1 MKKNILIVDDHPIV
15 STGLQALIEHTGEYG
30 KIYVTNNIT
39 SSRLLLRQKDI
50 DIAII
55 DLELQD
61 ANGMELIKYIHQTH
75 INTKILV
82 YTMHEELWTIRQLM
96 KEDADAIVMKGD
108 NPQEVLIALRK
119 IEQGK
124 GYFSQQFMRLINNQD
139 TSEIT
144 LSNREAEVLEHISNG
159 FIHQRY
165 RPATQHQQQHGGV
178 SSSQPD
184 EETLCQQHGTAR
196 EESDTVG
203 AQLHKVKLTTTD
215 YHRKDS
221 SSRLFA

>member
-30 KIYVTNNIT
+30 KIYIANNIA
-39 SSRLLLRQKDI
+39 SSHLLLKQEDI
-50 DIAII
+50 AIAII

-61 ANGMELIKYIHQTH
+61 TNGMELIKYIHQTH
-75 INTKILV
+75 INTKTLV

-139 TSEIT
+139 TSEIS

-159 FIHQRY
+159 LSTNDI
-165 RPATQHQQQHGGV
+165 AQQLNI
-178 SSSQPD
+178 SNN
-184 EETLCQQHGTAR
+184 
-196 EESDTVG
+196 TVEFHRHNLMKKLSANNM
-203 AQLHKVKLTTTD
+203 AQLVKKAIQLGLNFI
-215 YHRKDS
+215 R
-221 SSRLFA
+221 

>member
-30 KIYVTNNIT
+30 KIYVANDIA
-39 SSRLLLRQKDI
+39 SSRLLLKQEDI

-75 INTKILV
+75 ISTKILV

-124 GYFSQQFMRLINNQD
+124 GYFSQQFMRLINSQD
-139 TSEIT
+139 TSEIS

-159 FIHQRY
+159 LSTNDI
-165 RPATQHQQQHGGV
+165 AQQLNI
-178 SSSQPD
+178 SNN
-184 EETLCQQHGTAR
+184 
-196 EESDTVG
+196 TVEFHRHNLMKKLSANNM
-203 AQLHKVKLTTTD
+203 AQLVKKAIQLGLNFI
-215 YHRKDS
+215 K
-221 SSRLFA
+221 

>member
-30 KIYVTNNIT
+30 KIYVANNIA
-39 SSRLLLRQKDI
+39 SSRLLLKQENI

-75 INTKILV
+75 ISTKILV

-124 GYFSQQFMRLINNQD
+124 GYFSQQFMRLINSQD
-139 TSEIT
+139 TSEIS

-159 FIHQRY
+159 LSTNDI
-165 RPATQHQQQHGGV
+165 
-178 SSSQPD
+178 
-184 EETLCQQHGTAR
+184 AR
-196 EESDTVG
+196 QLNISNNTVEFHRHNLMKKLSANNM
-203 AQLHKVKLTTTD
+203 AQLVKKAIQLGLNFI
-215 YHRKDS
+215 K
-221 SSRLFA
+221 

>member
-30 KIYVTNNIT
+30 KIYVANNIA
-39 SSRLLLRQKDI
+39 SSRLLLRQEDI

-75 INTKILV
+75 ISTKILV

-124 GYFSQQFMRLINNQD
+124 GYFSQQFMRLINSQD
-139 TSEIT
+139 TSEIS

-159 FIHQRY
+159 LSTNDI
-165 RPATQHQQQHGGV
+165 AQQLNI
-178 SSSQPD
+178 SNN
-184 EETLCQQHGTAR
+184 
-196 EESDTVG
+196 TVEFHRHNLMKKLSANNM
-203 AQLHKVKLTTTD
+203 AQLVKKAIQLGLNFI
-215 YHRKDS
+215 K
-221 SSRLFA
+221 

>member
-30 KIYVTNNIT
+30 KIYVANNIA
-39 SSRLLLRQKDI
+39 SSRLLLKQEDI

-75 INTKILV
+75 ISTKILV

-124 GYFSQQFMRLINNQD
+124 GYFSQQFMRLINSQD

-159 FIHQRY
+159 LSTNDI
-165 RPATQHQQQHGGV
+165 AQQLNI
-178 SSSQPD
+178 SNN
-184 EETLCQQHGTAR
+184 
-196 EESDTVG
+196 TVEFHRHNLMKKLSVNNM
-203 AQLHKVKLTTTD
+203 AQLVKKAIQLGLNFI
-215 YHRKDS
+215 K
-221 SSRLFA
+221 

>member
-30 KIYVTNNIT
+30 KIYVANNIT
-39 SSRLLLRQKDI
+39 SSRLLLKQEDI
-50 DIAII
+50 HIAII

-75 INTKILV
+75 ISTKILV

-124 GYFSQQFMRLINNQD
+124 GYFSQQFMRLINSQD

-159 FIHQRY
+159 LSTNDI
-165 RPATQHQQQHGGV
+165 AQQLNI
-178 SSSQPD
+178 SNN
-184 EETLCQQHGTAR
+184 
-196 EESDTVG
+196 TVEFHRHNLMKKLSANNM
-203 AQLHKVKLTTTD
+203 AQLVKKAIQLGLNFI
-215 YHRKDS
+215 K
-221 SSRLFA
+221 

>member
-15 STGLQALIEHTGEYG
+15 STGLQALIEHKGEYG
-30 KIYVTNNIT
+30 KIYVANNIA
-39 SSRLLLRQKDI
+39 SSRLLLKQEDI
-50 DIAII
+50 GIAII

-75 INTKILV
+75 ISTKILV

-96 KEDADAIVMKGD
+96 KEDADTIVMKGD

-124 GYFSQQFMRLINNQD
+124 GYFSQQFMRLINSQD
-139 TSEIT
+139 SSEIS

-159 FIHQRY
+159 LSTNDI
-165 RPATQHQQQHGGV
+165 AQQLNI
-178 SSSQPD
+178 SNN
-184 EETLCQQHGTAR
+184 
-196 EESDTVG
+196 TVEFHRHNLMKKLSANNM
-203 AQLHKVKLTTTD
+203 AQLVKKAIQLGLNFI
-215 YHRKDS
+215 K
-221 SSRLFA
+221 

>member
-39 SSRLLLRQKDI
+39 SSRLLLKQEDI

-75 INTKILV
+75 ISTKILV

-124 GYFSQQFMRLINNQD
+124 GYFSQQFMRLINSQD

-159 FIHQRY
+159 LSTNDI
-165 RPATQHQQQHGGV
+165 AQQLNI
-178 SSSQPD
+178 SNN
-184 EETLCQQHGTAR
+184 
-196 EESDTVG
+196 TVEFHRHNLMKKLSANNM
-203 AQLHKVKLTTTD
+203 AQLVKKAIQLGLNFI
-215 YHRKDS
+215 K
-221 SSRLFA
+221 

>member
-15 STGLQALIEHTGEYG
+15 STGLQALIEHTGGYG
-30 KIYVTNNIT
+30 KIYVANNIA
-39 SSRLLLRQKDI
+39 SSRLLLKQEDI

-61 ANGMELIKYIHQTH
+61 TNGMELIKYIHQTH
-75 INTKILV
+75 ISTKILV

-124 GYFSQQFMRLINNQD
+124 GYFSQQFMRLINSQD

-159 FIHQRY
+159 LSTNDI
-165 RPATQHQQQHGGV
+165 AQQLNI
-178 SSSQPD
+178 SNN
-184 EETLCQQHGTAR
+184 
-196 EESDTVG
+196 TVEFHRHNLMKKLSANNM
-203 AQLHKVKLTTTD
+203 AQLVKKAIQLGLNFI
-215 YHRKDS
+215 K
-221 SSRLFA
+221 

>member
-30 KIYVTNNIT
+30 KIYVANNIA
-39 SSRLLLRQKDI
+39 SSRLLLKQEDI

-75 INTKILV
+75 ISTKILV

-124 GYFSQQFMRLINNQD
+124 GYFSQQFMRLINSQD
-139 TSEIT
+139 TSEIS

-159 FIHQRY
+159 LSTNDI
-165 RPATQHQQQHGGV
+165 AQQLNI
-178 SSSQPD
+178 SNN
-184 EETLCQQHGTAR
+184 
-196 EESDTVG
+196 TVEFHRHNLIKKLSANNM
-203 AQLHKVKLTTTD
+203 AQLVKKAIQLGLNFI
-215 YHRKDS
+215 K
-221 SSRLFA
+221 

>member
-30 KIYVTNNIT
+30 KIYVANNIA
-39 SSRLLLRQKDI
+39 SSRLLLKQEDI

-75 INTKILV
+75 ISTKILV

-124 GYFSQQFMRLINNQD
+124 GYFSQQFMRLINSQD

-159 FIHQRY
+159 LSTNDI
-165 RPATQHQQQHGGV
+165 AQQLNI
-178 SSSQPD
+178 SNN
-184 EETLCQQHGTAR
+184 
-196 EESDTVG
+196 TVEFHRHNLMKKLSANNM
-203 AQLHKVKLTTTD
+203 AQLVKKAIQLGLNFI
-215 YHRKDS
+215 K
-221 SSRLFA
+221 

>member
-39 SSRLLLRQKDI
+39 SSRLLLKQEDI

-75 INTKILV
+75 ISTKILV

-124 GYFSQQFMRLINNQD
+124 GYFSQQFMRLINSQD
-139 TSEIT
+139 TSEIS

-159 FIHQRY
+159 LSTNDI
-165 RPATQHQQQHGGV
+165 AQQLNI
-178 SSSQPD
+178 SNN
-184 EETLCQQHGTAR
+184 
-196 EESDTVG
+196 TVEFHRHNLMKKLSANNM
-203 AQLHKVKLTTTD
+203 AQLVKKAIQLGLNFI
-215 YHRKDS
+215 K
-221 SSRLFA
+221 

>member
-30 KIYVTNNIT
+30 KIYVTNNIA
-39 SSRLLLRQKDI
+39 SSRLLLKQEDI
-50 DIAII
+50 AIAII

-75 INTKILV
+75 ISTKILV

-124 GYFSQQFMRLINNQD
+124 GYFSQQFMRLINSQD
-139 TSEIT
+139 SSEIS

-159 FIHQRY
+159 LSTNDI
-165 RPATQHQQQHGGV
+165 AQQLNI
-178 SSSQPD
+178 SNN
-184 EETLCQQHGTAR
+184 
-196 EESDTVG
+196 TVEFHRHNLMKKLSANNM
-203 AQLHKVKLTTTD
+203 AQLVKKAIQLGLNFI
-215 YHRKDS
+215 K
-221 SSRLFA
+221 

>member
-30 KIYVTNNIT
+30 KIYVANNIA
-39 SSRLLLRQKDI
+39 SSRLLLKQEDI

-61 ANGMELIKYIHQTH
+61 ANGMELIKCIHQTH
-75 INTKILV
+75 ISTKILV

-124 GYFSQQFMRLINNQD
+124 GYFSQQFMRLINSQD

-159 FIHQRY
+159 LSTNDI
-165 RPATQHQQQHGGV
+165 AQQLNI
-178 SSSQPD
+178 SNN
-184 EETLCQQHGTAR
+184 
-196 EESDTVG
+196 TVEFHRHNLMKKLSANNM
-203 AQLHKVKLTTTD
+203 AQLVKKAIQLGLNFI
-215 YHRKDS
+215 K
-221 SSRLFA
+221 

>member
-30 KIYVTNNIT
+30 KIYVANNIA
-39 SSRLLLRQKDI
+39 SSRLLLKQEDI
-50 DIAII
+50 GIAII

-75 INTKILV
+75 ISTKILV

-124 GYFSQQFMRLINNQD
+124 GYFSQQFMRLINSQD
-139 TSEIT
+139 SSEIS

-159 FIHQRY
+159 LSTNDI
-165 RPATQHQQQHGGV
+165 AQQLNI
-178 SSSQPD
+178 SNN
-184 EETLCQQHGTAR
+184 
-196 EESDTVG
+196 TVEFHRHNLMKKLSANNM
-203 AQLHKVKLTTTD
+203 AQLVKKAIQLGLNFI
-215 YHRKDS
+215 K
-221 SSRLFA
+221 

>member
-30 KIYVTNNIT
+30 KIYVTNNIA
-39 SSRLLLRQKDI
+39 SSRLLLKQEDI
-50 DIAII
+50 AIAII

-75 INTKILV
+75 ISTKILV

-124 GYFSQQFMRLINNQD
+124 GYFSQQFMRLINSQD

-159 FIHQRY
+159 LSTNDI
-165 RPATQHQQQHGGV
+165 AQQLNI
-178 SSSQPD
+178 SNN
-184 EETLCQQHGTAR
+184 
-196 EESDTVG
+196 TVEFHRHNLMKKLSANNM
-203 AQLHKVKLTTTD
+203 AQLVKKAIQLGLNFI
-215 YHRKDS
+215 K
-221 SSRLFA
+221 

>member
-30 KIYVTNNIT
+30 KIYVANNIA
-39 SSRLLLRQKDI
+39 SSRLLLKQEDI

-75 INTKILV
+75 ICTKILV

-124 GYFSQQFMRLINNQD
+124 GYFSQQFMRLINSQD
-139 TSEIT
+139 SSEIS

-159 FIHQRY
+159 LSTNDI
-165 RPATQHQQQHGGV
+165 AQQLNI
-178 SSSQPD
+178 SNN
-184 EETLCQQHGTAR
+184 
-196 EESDTVG
+196 TVEFHRHNLMKKLSANNM
-203 AQLHKVKLTTTD
+203 AQLVKKAIQLGLNFI
-215 YHRKDS
+215 K
-221 SSRLFA
+221 

>member
-1 MKKNILIVDDHPIV
+1 MKQNILIVDDHPIV

-30 KIYVTNNIT
+30 KIYVANNIA
-39 SSRLLLRQKDI
+39 SSRLLLKQEDI

-75 INTKILV
+75 ISTKILV

-124 GYFSQQFMRLINNQD
+124 GYFSQQFMRLINSQD
-139 TSEIT
+139 TSEII

-159 FIHQRY
+159 LSTNDI
-165 RPATQHQQQHGGV
+165 AQQLNI
-178 SSSQPD
+178 SNN
-184 EETLCQQHGTAR
+184 
-196 EESDTVG
+196 TVEFHRHNLMKKLSANNM
-203 AQLHKVKLTTTD
+203 AQLVKKAIQLGLNFI
-215 YHRKDS
+215 K
-221 SSRLFA
+221 

>member
-30 KIYVTNNIT
+30 KIYVANNIA
-39 SSRLLLRQKDI
+39 SSRLLLRKEDI

-75 INTKILV
+75 ICTKILV

-124 GYFSQQFMRLINNQD
+124 GYFSQQFMRLINSQD
-139 TSEIT
+139 TSEIS

-159 FIHQRY
+159 LSTNDI
-165 RPATQHQQQHGGV
+165 AQQLNI
-178 SSSQPD
+178 SNN
-184 EETLCQQHGTAR
+184 
-196 EESDTVG
+196 TVEFHRHNLMKKLSANNM
-203 AQLHKVKLTTTD
+203 AQLVKKAIQLGLNFI
-215 YHRKDS
+215 K
-221 SSRLFA
+221 

>member
-30 KIYVTNNIT
+30 KIYVANNIA
-39 SSRLLLRQKDI
+39 SSRLLLKQEDI

-75 INTKILV
+75 ISTKILV

-124 GYFSQQFMRLINNQD
+124 GYFSQQFMRLINSQD
-139 TSEIT
+139 TSKIS

-159 FIHQRY
+159 LSTNDI
-165 RPATQHQQQHGGV
+165 AQQLNI
-178 SSSQPD
+178 SNN
-184 EETLCQQHGTAR
+184 
-196 EESDTVG
+196 TVEFHRHNLMKKLSANNM
-203 AQLHKVKLTTTD
+203 AQLVKKAIQLGLNFI
-215 YHRKDS
+215 K
-221 SSRLFA
+221 

>member
-39 SSRLLLRQKDI
+39 SSRLLLKQEDI

-61 ANGMELIKYIHQTH
+61 TNGMELIKYIHQTH
-75 INTKILV
+75 ISTKILV

-124 GYFSQQFMRLINNQD
+124 GYFSQQFMRLINSQD
-139 TSEIT
+139 TSEIS

-159 FIHQRY
+159 LSTNDI
-165 RPATQHQQQHGGV
+165 AQQLNI
-178 SSSQPD
+178 SNN
-184 EETLCQQHGTAR
+184 
-196 EESDTVG
+196 TVEFHRHNLMKKLSANNM
-203 AQLHKVKLTTTD
+203 AQLVKKAIQLGLNFI
-215 YHRKDS
+215 K
-221 SSRLFA
+221 

>member
-30 KIYVTNNIT
+30 KIYVANNIA
-39 SSRLLLRQKDI
+39 SSRLLLKQEDI

-75 INTKILV
+75 ISTKILV

-124 GYFSQQFMRLINNQD
+124 GYFSHQFMRLINSQD

-159 FIHQRY
+159 LSTNDI
-165 RPATQHQQQHGGV
+165 AQQLNI
-178 SSSQPD
+178 SNN
-184 EETLCQQHGTAR
+184 
-196 EESDTVG
+196 TVEFHRHNLMKKLSANNM
-203 AQLHKVKLTTTD
+203 AQLVKKAIQLGLNFI
-215 YHRKDS
+215 K
-221 SSRLFA
+221 

>member
-30 KIYVTNNIT
+30 KIHVANNIA
-39 SSRLLLRQKDI
+39 SSRLLLKQEDI

-75 INTKILV
+75 ISTKILV

-124 GYFSQQFMRLINNQD
+124 GYFSQQFMRLINSQD
-139 TSEIT
+139 TSEIS

-159 FIHQRY
+159 LSTNDI
-165 RPATQHQQQHGGV
+165 
-178 SSSQPD
+178 
-184 EETLCQQHGTAR
+184 AR
-196 EESDTVG
+196 QLNISNNTVEFHRHNLMKKLSANNM
-203 AQLHKVKLTTTD
+203 AQLVKKAIQLGLNFI
-215 YHRKDS
+215 K
-221 SSRLFA
+221 

>member
-30 KIYVTNNIT
+30 KIYVANNIA

-50 DIAII
+50 HIAII

-75 INTKILV
+75 ISTKILV

-124 GYFSQQFMRLINNQD
+124 GYFSQQFMRLINSQD
-139 TSEIT
+139 SSEIS

-159 FIHQRY
+159 LSTNDI
-165 RPATQHQQQHGGV
+165 AQQLNI
-178 SSSQPD
+178 SNN
-184 EETLCQQHGTAR
+184 
-196 EESDTVG
+196 TVEFHRHNLMKKLSANNM
-203 AQLHKVKLTTTD
+203 AQLVKKAIQLGLNFI
-215 YHRKDS
+215 K
-221 SSRLFA
+221 

>member
-30 KIYVTNNIT
+30 KIYVANNIA
-39 SSRLLLRQKDI
+39 SSRLLLKQEDI

-75 INTKILV
+75 ISTKILV

-124 GYFSQQFMRLINNQD
+124 GYFSQQFMRLINSQD
-139 TSEIT
+139 TSEIS

-159 FIHQRY
+159 LSTNDI
-165 RPATQHQQQHGGV
+165 
-178 SSSQPD
+178 
-184 EETLCQQHGTAR
+184 AR
-196 EESDTVG
+196 QLNISNNTVEFHRHNLMKKLSVNNM
-203 AQLHKVKLTTTD
+203 AQLVKKAIQLGLNFI
-215 YHRKDS
+215 K
-221 SSRLFA
+221 

>member
-30 KIYVTNNIT
+30 KIFVANNIA
-39 SSRLLLRQKDI
+39 SSHLLLKQEDI

-75 INTKILV
+75 ISTKILV

-124 GYFSQQFMRLINNQD
+124 GYFSQQFMRLINSQD

-159 FIHQRY
+159 LSTNDI
-165 RPATQHQQQHGGV
+165 AQQLNI
-178 SSSQPD
+178 SNN
-184 EETLCQQHGTAR
+184 
-196 EESDTVG
+196 TVEFHRHNLMKKLSANNM
-203 AQLHKVKLTTTD
+203 AQLVKKAIQLGLNFI
-215 YHRKDS
+215 K
-221 SSRLFA
+221 

>member
-30 KIYVTNNIT
+30 KIYVNNNIT
-39 SSRLLLRQKDI
+39 SSRLLLSQKDI
-50 DIAII
+50 HIAII

-61 ANGMELIKYIHQTH
+61 ANGMELITYIHQTH

-124 GYFSQQFMRLINNQD
+124 GYFSQQFMRLINSQD

-159 FIHQRY
+159 LSTNDI
-165 RPATQHQQQHGGV
+165 AQQLNI
-178 SSSQPD
+178 SNN
-184 EETLCQQHGTAR
+184 
-196 EESDTVG
+196 TVEFHRHNLMKKLSANNM
-203 AQLHKVKLTTTD
+203 AQLVKKAIQLGLNFI
-215 YHRKDS
+215 K
-221 SSRLFA
+221 

>member
-30 KIYVTNNIT
+30 KIYVANNIA
-39 SSRLLLRQKDI
+39 SSRLLLKQEDI

-75 INTKILV
+75 ISTKILV

-96 KEDADAIVMKGD
+96 KEDAEAIVMKGD

-124 GYFSQQFMRLINNQD
+124 GYFSQQFMRLINSQD
-139 TSEIT
+139 TSEIS

-159 FIHQRY
+159 LSTNDI
-165 RPATQHQQQHGGV
+165 AQQLNI
-178 SSSQPD
+178 SNN
-184 EETLCQQHGTAR
+184 
-196 EESDTVG
+196 TVEFHRHNLMKKLSANNM
-203 AQLHKVKLTTTD
+203 AQLVKKAIQLGLNFI
-215 YHRKDS
+215 K
-221 SSRLFA
+221 